1 MVYAAPMALGG
12 KRVLIA
18 EDDFFVAQFVG
29 DIVRDAGGTVV
40 GPAFDAADAL
50 TLLGATDLPDCAVLD
65 MRLRRSDASP
75 IAAFLEGARV
85 PFVMVTGYQR
95 EWLPPRLGKAPYL
108 SKPFAPIEL
117 LDMLA
122 MAGATRH

>member
-1 MVYAAPMALGG
+1 MGYAAPMSLGG

-18 EDDFFVAQFVG
+18 EDDFFVGQFLC
-29 DIVRDAGGTVV
+29 DIVRDAGGMVV
-40 GPAFDAADAL
+40 GPALDAADAL
-50 TLLGATDLPDCAVLD
+50 TLLAATDLPDCAVLD
-65 MRLRRSDASP
+65 MRLRRSDALP

-85 PFVMVTGYQR
+85 PFIMVTGYHR
-95 EWLPPRLGKAPYL
+95 DWLPPQLGKAPYL

-117 LDMLA
+117 LDTLA